1 MSSTQN
7 QCGKPPISKEDDDPC
22 LYALLQSSSHVFPMV
37 LNAAIELNLFEIIA
51 KASPDAFLS
60 PSEIASKLPT
70 QNPDAPYMLDRML
83 RLLASYSLLTCSMR
97 TCEDGRIERLYG
109 VSPAGKFYVQNEDGG
124 SVDSISAFALHRATV
139 EVLLNFKTAIL
150 EGGNLFEKVHGKSI
164 FQYMKADASL
174 NNLFNKA
181 MADLSGIHMKKILE
195 KYEGFE
201 GVSLLV
207 DVAGGTG
214 ASLNMVIS
222 KYPSI
227 KGINFDLP
235 QVIQHAP
242 SYPGIEHVGG
252 DMYISVP
259 KGDVIMIKGTCHNWN
274 DEQCIKLLKNCKKAV
289 PIDGKVIIMD
299 FVLPEEPE
307 ASNAS
312 KYVSMLDN
320 AMFIQPGGKERTEKE
335 FEALSKAAGFSGFQ
349 VICRAFTVMGVMEL
363 YK

>member
-7 QCGKPPISKEDDDPC
+7 QGTPSSINEEDDDAC
-22 LYALLQSSSHVFPMV
+22 LYAMLLSSSHVFPMV
-37 LNAAIELNLFEIIA
+37 LHAAIELNLFEIIA
-51 KASPDAFLS
+51 KASPDAYMS
-60 PSEIASKLPT
+60 PTEIASQLPT
-70 QNPDAPYMLDRML
+70 QSPDAPYMLDRML

-97 TCEDGRIERLYG
+97 TCEDGSVERLYQ
-109 VSPAGKFYVQNEDGG
+109 VSTAGKFYVQDEDGG
-124 SVDSISAFALHRATV
+124 SAGSISLFALHRATV
-139 EVLLNFKTAIL
+139 EVWLHFKDAIL
-150 EGGNLFEKVHGKSI
+150 GGGNLFQKVHGMSI
-164 FQYMKADASL
+164 FQYMKADPTL
-174 NNLFNKA
+174 NNFFNKA

-201 GVSLLV
+201 GISLLV
-207 DVAGGTG
+207 DVGGGTG
-214 ASLNMVIS
+214 ASLNMIIS

-252 DMYISVP
+252 DMYVSVP
-259 KGDVIMIKGTCHNWN
+259 KGDAIMIKGTCHNWN
-274 DEQCIKLLKNCKKAV
+274 DEQCIKLLKNCNNAL
-289 PIDGKVIIMD
+289 PEIGKVIIMD
-299 FVLPEEPE
+299 LIMPESPE
-307 ASNAS
+307 ASNAA

-335 FEALSKAAGFSGFQ
+335 FEALSKASGFSGFKI
-349 VICRAFTVMGVMEL
+349 ICRAFTVLGVMEL

>member
-1 MSSTQN
+1 
-7 QCGKPPISKEDDDPC
+7 
-22 LYALLQSSSHVFPMV
+22 
-37 LNAAIELNLFEIIA
+37 
-51 KASPDAFLS
+51 
-60 PSEIASKLPT
+60 
-70 QNPDAPYMLDRML
+70 
-83 RLLASYSLLTCSMR
+83 
-97 TCEDGRIERLYG
+97 
-109 VSPAGKFYVQNEDGG
+109 
-124 SVDSISAFALHRATV
+124 
-139 EVLLNFKTAIL
+139 
-150 EGGNLFEKVHGKSI
+150 
-164 FQYMKADASL
+164 MKADASL

-252 DMYISVP
+252 DMYVSVP

-274 DEQCIKLLKNCKKAV
+274 DEQYIKLLKNCNKAV
-289 PIDGKVIIMD
+289 PKDGKVIIMD
-299 FVLPEEPE
+299 FILPEEPE